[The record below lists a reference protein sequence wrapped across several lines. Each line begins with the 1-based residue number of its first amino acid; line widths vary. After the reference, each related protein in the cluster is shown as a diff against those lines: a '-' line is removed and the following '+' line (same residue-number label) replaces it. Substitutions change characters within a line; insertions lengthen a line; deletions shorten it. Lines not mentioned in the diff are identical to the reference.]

1 MNLLLVL
8 TLLAQDPFRVAPRNY
23 KLEFENQWV
32 RVVRVRYG
40 THDKTAV
47 HDHPA
52 TPAVY
57 VYVTDGGRLKIT
69 HAGDEP
75 VIRPAVQAGAIRYS
89 RGMAEH
95 HSVEELDGIATEF
108 LRVELLMK
116 PVDLPER
123 DVRRAPDDRTPYE
136 SKMIRILRVTCAPRT
151 SCPQSDR
158 PENPA
163 VVIIGRDFQWQD
175 PGLQLSING
184 AAAPMEQVRIELVS
198 KPE

>member
-1 MNLLLVL
+1 MIALLVL

-57 VYVTDGGRLKIT
+57 VYVTDGGRLRIS
-69 HAGDEP
+69 HDGEA
-75 VIRPAVQAGAIRYS
+75 VIRAAVQAGAMRFS
-89 RGMAEH
+89 GGMAEH
-95 HSVEELDGIATEF
+95 HSVEELDGVSSEF

-123 DVRRAPDDRTPYE
+123 DVRRAAGDRTPYE
-136 SKMIRILRVTCAPRT
+136 SKMIRILRVTCPPRT
-151 SCPQSDR
+151 SCPQSDH

-163 VVIIGRDFQWQD
+163 VVITGRDFQWQD
-175 PGLQLSING
+175 PGLPLLFKGVG
-184 AAAPMEQVRIELVS
+184 APLGRRRFEPRS
-198 KPE
+198 

>member
-1 MNLLLVL
+1 
-8 TLLAQDPFRVAPRNY
+8 VAPRNY

-57 VYVTDGGRLKIT
+57 VYVTEGGRLKIS
-69 HAGDEP
+69 HDGEP
-75 VIRPAVQAGAIRYS
+75 VIRAAVQAGAIRYS

-95 HSVEELDGIATEF
+95 HSVEELDGVSSEF
-108 LRVELLMK
+108 LRVELLTK

-123 DVRRAPDDRTPYE
+123 DVRRAPGDRTPYE

-151 SCPQSDR
+151 SCPQSDH

-163 VVIIGRDFQWQD
+163 VVIMGRDFQWQD

-184 AAAPMEQVRIELVS
+184 ATMPLEQVRIELVS